1 MLVSNS
7 RIAVGD
13 IAAFK
18 LVNGDEVIGKIVE
31 LKDSG
36 FLVNRPMVIIPGS
49 KGLMLMQAMFSL
61 NKDKS
66 VEISREHVMMSCEVI
81 DELRDHYTETTTG
94 IKPITKGS
102 IITS

>member
-7 RIAVGD
+7 RFEEGD
-13 IAAFK
+13 IVAFK
-18 LVNGDEVIGKIVE
+18 LVNGDEVIGKVTE
-31 LKDSG
+31 LTPISYMVD
-36 FLVNRPMVIIPGS
+36 RPMVIIPGS

-61 NKDKS
+61 QKDKA
-66 VEISREHVMMSCEVI
+66 VELRREHVMMTCDVI
-81 DELRDHYTETTTG
+81 DELHDHYIETTTG

>member
-7 RIAVGD
+7 RITAGD
-13 IAAFK
+13 IVAFK
-18 LVNGDEVIGKIVE
+18 LVNGDEVIGKVVE
-31 LKDSG
+31 HRDESYQ
-36 FLVNRPMVIIPGS
+36 VDRPMVIIPGS

-61 NKDKS
+61 TKDKA
-66 VEISREHVMMSCEVI
+66 VEINKEHVMMTCDVV
-81 DELRDHYTETTTG
+81 DELHDHYIETTTG